1 MKGFKTQLRQLIAG
15 LLGLCLYQ
23 PVGFAETGVVLND
36 AEAEAAKARK
46 NYTERFIKFTQ
57 DKNVM
62 GKAKNPQGKVIQGG
76 QKTKFNADDGLSYQS
91 DLTYHDFSYNTPD
104 SEAQKANPNDPNA
117 QSRTLYGFISSH
129 GGIAE
134 GGGSSLLERVAYEKH
149 TEYSKKDEDPKE
161 REKRDQEKGIKYRSV
176 FKVETREVFKKPEAS
191 SQGKPSQGSEQA
203 SANKPKQEPD
213 KVERTELR
221 PEVKQAIEEVGET
234 ASKTVERAAKDPG
247 SEDDPNKMGNLSFYY
262 EAATR
267 ASKALWDSTLSN
279 LSQRRV
285 NRAVEKKSYGKLGD
299 LAPTLSESTPTCE
312 SWAQSVTEEIGKLKD
327 ASEKQSYQEQL
338 SEQVQQCQQM
348 VQVKWSAVDP
358 RFENPDS
365 QQSSGASGN
374 NQKPQKQIKEQ
385 GTDREDDKAR
395 DLRNQLQ
402 GMDKVG
408 ISSDELQTNWK
419 YGDEEFQSEV
429 LEGDGEGNPSTSQ
442 MSNADQLNAYNQ
454 AIDSALE
461 GLKEAKQLLP
471 DYQLNEQAI
480 QNKKIEIGKTNL
492 LEINKVPEHMQE
504 ATGSAP
510 NPPPAAAQTYQ
521 ELIQQQQAQN

>member
-1 MKGFKTQLRQLIAG
+1 VKGFKIHLRQLIPG

-23 PVGFAETGVVLND
+23 PLSFAETGVVLND

-62 GKAKNPQGKVIQGG
+62 GKAKNPQGKVVQGG

-161 REKRDQEKGIKYRSV
+161 REKRDQEKGIKYRSI
-176 FKVETREVFKKPEAS
+176 FKVETREVFKKPDTS
-191 SQGKPSQGSEQA
+191 SQGNSSQSSQQA
-203 SANKPKQEPD
+203 ANNKPKQEPD

-221 PEVKQAIEEVGET
+221 PDVKQAFEEVGET

-262 EAATR
+262 EAASR
-267 ASKALWDSTLSN
+267 ASRALWDSTLSN

-285 NRAVEKKSYGKLGD
+285 NRAVEKKNYGKLGD

-312 SWAQSVTEEIGKLKD
+312 SWAQSVTEEIGKLQD
-327 ASEKQSYQEQL
+327 AKEKQSYQEQL

-358 RFENPDS
+358 RFENPES
-365 QQSSGASGN
+365 QQK
-374 NQKPQKQIKEQ
+374 QQKQIKEQ

-402 GMDKVG
+402 VMDKVG

-419 YGDEEFQSEV
+419 YGDEEFQNEV
-429 LEGDGEGNPSTSQ
+429 VEGDGEGNSSVSQ
-442 MSNADQLNAYNQ
+442 MSNSDQLNAYNQ

-461 GLKEAKQLLP
+461 SLKETKQLLP
-471 DYQLNEQAI
+471 DYQVNEQAI
-480 QNKKIEIGKTNL
+480 QTKKIEIGKTNL
-492 LEINKVPEHMQE
+492 LEINKLPEHMQE
-504 ATGSAP
+504 GTGSP
-510 NPPPAAAQTYQ
+510 QNNPPAAAQTYQ
-521 ELIQQQQAQN
+521 ELVQQQQAQN